1 MDRIE
6 AIRDDQA
13 RMVEAHRMMKGYQ
26 SVESRLSDIRHF
38 AAVSLRK
45 KDRRF
50 WTLDRIAF
58 VLGLT
63 GLSPR
68 NDAQAIVR
76 GRRAL
81 RTETKADGNEEG

>member
-1 MDRIE
+1 
-6 AIRDDQA
+6 
-13 RMVEAHRMMKGYQ
+13 MMKGYQ

-45 KDRRF
+45 RDRRY
-50 WTLDRIAF
+50 WTLDKIAS
-58 VLGLT
+58 VLGLA

-81 RTETKADGNEEG
+81 RGAKRSAGRDSGQSDASSTRVPTTD